1 MKNFFIHMH
10 PASCNRVENG
20 APQWARRQVS
30 KAATEREQSTRR
42 VALSAA
48 SVALCPSVS
57 VWQRLCVY
65 LLQLSPMACSRG
77 SPSRERKPY

>member
-1 MKNFFIHMH
+1 MH

-20 APQWARRQVS
+20 APHWARRRVS

-57 VWQRLCVY
+57 VWQKLCVY
-65 LLQLSPMACSRG
+65 LLQFCFRQRLAAVAAPAE
-77 SPSRERKPY
+77 RENLIKA